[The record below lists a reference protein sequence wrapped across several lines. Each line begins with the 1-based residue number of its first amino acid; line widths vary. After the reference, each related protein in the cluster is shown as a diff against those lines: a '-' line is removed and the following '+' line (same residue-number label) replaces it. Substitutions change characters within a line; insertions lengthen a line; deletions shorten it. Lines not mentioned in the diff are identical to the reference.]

1 MACNYSHDSVTSL
14 LVLSLM
20 VLVLSLSSHSCNG
33 FGKFGLDIHHR
44 FSDPVTEI
52 LGIGDDEL
60 LPHKG
65 TPQYYAAMV
74 HRDRVFHGRRL
85 AGDRDTPI
93 TFAAGNETHQI
104 AAFGLYDNSSPT
116 SCHFSISHF
125 ILNFLLLVFFKRIF
139 FYGHNIFRNLV

>member
-1 MACNYSHDSVTSL
+1 
-14 LVLSLM
+14 M
-20 VLVLSLSSHSCNG
+20 VLVLSLSSHSCYSL
-33 FGKFGLDIHHR
+33 GKFGLDIHHR

-52 LGIGDDEL
+52 LGIHDDDEL

-116 SCHFSISHF
+116 SFVTF
-125 ILNFLLLVFFKRIF
+125 QFPTLL
-139 FYGHNIFRNLV
+139 

>member
-1 MACNYSHDSVTSL
+1 MACNYYSHGSVHSP
-14 LVLSLM
+14 LVLLLLM
-20 VLVLSLSSHSCNG
+20 VLVLSLSSHSCYSL
-33 FGKFGLDIHHR
+33 GKFGLDIHHR

-52 LGIGDDEL
+52 LGIGNDEL

-85 AGDRDTPI
+85 VGDRDTPI

-104 AAFGLYDNSSPT
+104 AAFGLYDNSSPNLAT
-116 SCHFSISHF
+116 FQFPKLINFFFFFF
-125 ILNFLLLVFFKRIF
+125 IKGMSFIF
-139 FYGHNIFRNLV
+139 MVIYF